1 MAQGREALGSSKL
14 PENRPS
20 AKRRADARLL
30 ERGDGTAGKRG
41 TAACPRG
48 AFKVSVGEKTRKI
61 GRFFTGLL
69 VYTAYFLSRFIQINI
84 LENFEL
90 SVLKAG
96 KDVIYFY

>member
-1 MAQGREALGSSKL
+1 M
-14 PENRPS
+14 
-20 AKRRADARLL
+20 
-30 ERGDGTAGKRG
+30 
-41 TAACPRG
+41 
-48 AFKVSVGEKTRKI
+48 SVGEKTRKI